1 MTPESTA
8 HQQEERKGKA
18 QNNISSDVVK
28 WKYALFRTSCWESIC
43 WIFSWQTST
52 KKNIHKLQKLVLFS
66 FPMTF
71 VLERI
76 NCVRAWV
83 LLAYSWGPR
92 GTDSW
97 NYHFLAPHNIASQWE
112 KNPPLGNNK
121 SVKKAQRAALL
132 FRGWGGISKNPSK
145 SEPFTFVSQQLFPH
159 SLSVAGLAPSEI

>member
-1 MTPESTA
+1 MEIRTF
-8 HQQEERKGKA
+8 QNKLLGKYLL
-18 QNNISSDVVK
+18 N
-28 WKYALFRTSCWESIC
+28 LFLTNFNKEKHT
-43 WIFSWQTST
+43 QVT
-52 KKNIHKLQKLVLFS
+52 KTCSVLLPNDFC
-66 FPMTF
+66 
-71 VLERI
+71 LGRI

-121 SVKKAQRAALL
+121 SVKKAQRAAFL

-145 SEPFTFVSQQLFPH
+145 SEPFTFVSQQPFPH
-159 SLSVAGLAPSEI
+159 SL

>member
-1 MTPESTA
+1 MLSYGNTHFS
-8 HQQEERKGKA
+8 
-18 QNNISSDVVK
+18 
-28 WKYALFRTSCWESIC
+28 SCWESIC

-71 VLERI
+71 VLGRI

-83 LLAYSWGPR
+83 LAYSWGPR

-112 KNPPLGNNK
+112 KNPLLGNNK

-145 SEPFTFVSQQLFPH
+145 SEPFTFVSHQLFPH
-159 SLSVAGLAPSEI
+159 SL